1 MHKLM
6 VLHKHTKEKHTGK
19 LMRNFIKKLY
29 LLKEYLF
36 VVFCSFYSDAI
47 LENED
52 LASWRLRA
60 PENEEKNLHTLTE
73 GNESKRKTH
82 YVK

>member
-1 MHKLM
+1 
-6 VLHKHTKEKHTGK
+6 
-19 LMRNFIKKLY
+19 MRNFIKKLY

-60 PENEEKNLHTLTE
+60 PENEEKKSTHTHLPKE
-73 GNESKRKTH
+73 MKAREKHIMRNN
-82 YVK
+82 